1 MSACITTAT
10 TETMPQLQKCF
21 NDCIDACIKNG
32 CNNKSAIRIVG
43 KMISGEPFLLNE
55 SWNGD
60 IDNAK
65 IFYNWKRTQL
75 RRFKNYQI
83 ASEFGLQNGLKKM
96 DFGNYHS
103 YPQLLQW
110 NWCFTFC
117 EKMPNRPTLTALAPA
132 EIFFTLVLLQVGQWG
147 RGTGSEKRRGLDSHS
162 MRCALAARLNTS
174 LW

>member
-21 NDCIDACIKNG
+21 NDCIGACIKNG

-65 IFYNWKRTQL
+65 IFYNWKLYTIKEIQELPDSERIW
-75 RRFKNYQI
+75 I
-83 ASEFGLQNGLKKM
+83 AEWFEKNGL
-96 DFGNYHS
+96 
-103 YPQLLQW
+103 W
-110 NWCFTFC
+110 
-117 EKMPNRPTLTALAPA
+117 
-132 EIFFTLVLLQVGQWG
+132 
-147 RGTGSEKRRGLDSHS
+147 
-162 MRCALAARLNTS
+162 
-174 LW
+174 